1 MSGLFWSTDN
11 FTNLYCAS
19 TDSFGIFF
27 IFTLCRFQA
36 DFTLMDTCW
45 VGYIFLLVARM
56 YLTLTQGAFISSS
69 SCSWF
74 NSRRPGSNC
83 SIFPLRCH
91 SLLFLQSAVNSCH
104 QDQGWRRWQ
113 EGEVCAL
120 CAAVHSKVFYIL
132 GNEIEETLVAQ
143 SHSKEPTQR
152 DFLSL
157 VTSLAGSLILWRLK
171 IVISFVCDKGW
182 IYGIPKIFH
191 QQWMGFVLT
200 MNWSMLSAG
209 QPRGGGS
216 SPGPGTGGWV
226 FILRKLLIMISHDS
240 T

>member
-1 MSGLFWSTDN
+1 MLGRIHISIGCTHVSYPNTRCLH
-11 FTNLYCAS
+11 L
-19 TDSFGIFF
+19 
-27 IFTLCRFQA
+27 L
-36 DFTLMDTCW
+36 
-45 VGYIFLLVARM
+45 VFLLLVQLSAARVKLQYFPSQVSFM
-56 YLTLTQGAFISSS
+56 AF
-69 SCSWF
+69 
-74 NSRRPGSNC
+74 P
-83 SIFPLRCH
+83 PAL
-91 SLLFLQSAVNSCH
+91 NSCH

-209 QPRGGGS
+209 QLRGGGS

-226 FILRKLLIMISHDS
+226 FILKKLLIMISHDS